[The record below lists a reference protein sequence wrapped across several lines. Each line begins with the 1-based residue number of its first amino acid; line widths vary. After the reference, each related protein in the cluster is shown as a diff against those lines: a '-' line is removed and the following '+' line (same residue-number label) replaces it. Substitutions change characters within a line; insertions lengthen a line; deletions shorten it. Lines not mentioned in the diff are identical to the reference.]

1 MRKHRPARTPHS
13 MPHGILVTI
22 LTMAI
27 CIQARAGLRAASSQD
42 TLPPKTIQTQEVP
55 RSRSGTDTS
64 RPLSRV
70 AGDSTMPV
78 RRDSLTILG
87 VGDIMLGTDFPK
99 KEYLPPDDG
108 ANLLKPVRS
117 YIREADISFG
127 NLEGTLLS
135 GDHPGKKCKDSLVC
149 YAFKMPDHYARYL
162 TEAGFDVMSVANNH
176 INDFGLK
183 GSRNTVEVLEREG
196 IRYAG
201 LGFCPTT
208 VFRVDDLTIGF
219 TAFAPNT
226 GTLDFNDHA
235 SAARIV
241 RALDSVCDI
250 VIVSF
255 HGGAEGATQTHV
267 TRQDE
272 MFVGENRGN
281 PYRFARAVID
291 AGADIVFGHG
301 PHVTRAIDLYRD
313 RLICYSLG
321 NFATYG
327 RFNLA
332 GVSGIAPMVTV
343 TVNRKGEFQS
353 ARVRSIRQ
361 PGEGGP
367 VIDEQQR
374 ALKELMQL
382 TRTDIPEA
390 PLLISMDGIV
400 RKKPKAGECSEC
412 GKARAD
418 MKTAGK
424 DGKPSGNPTDGE

>member
-1 MRKHRPARTPHS
+1 
-13 MPHGILVTI
+13 
-22 LTMAI
+22 
-27 CIQARAGLRAASSQD
+27 
-42 TLPPKTIQTQEVP
+42 
-55 RSRSGTDTS
+55 
-64 RPLSRV
+64 
-70 AGDSTMPV
+70 
-78 RRDSLTILG
+78 
-87 VGDIMLGTDFPK
+87 MLGTDFPK

-108 ANLLKPVRS
+108 ANLLKPVQS
-117 YIREADISFG
+117 YIRQADIAFG
-127 NLEGTLLS
+127 NLEGTFLS
-135 GDHPGKKCKDSLVC
+135 GDHPGKKCKDTLVC
-149 YAFKMPDHYARYL
+149 YAFKMPDRYARHL

-201 LGFCPTT
+201 LSFCPTSIL
-208 VFRVDDLTIGF
+208 RVDDLTIGF
-219 TAFAPNT
+219 TAFAPNS
-226 GTLDFNDHA
+226 GTLNFNDYPT
-235 SAARIV
+235 AARIV
-241 RALDSVCDI
+241 QTLDSVCDI

-272 MFVGENRGN
+272 PFVGENRGN
-281 PYRFARAVID
+281 PYRFARTVID

-327 RFNLA
+327 RFNLS
-332 GVSGIAPMVTV
+332 GVSGIAPMVSV

-353 ARVRSIRQ
+353 ALVRSIRQ

-374 ALKELMQL
+374 ALKELIQL

-390 PLLISMDGIV
+390 PLLISMDGMV
-400 RKKPKAGECSEC
+400 RKKPEAEKCPEC
-412 GKARAD
+412 GKTKENE
-418 MKTAGK
+418 KTQGK
-424 DGKPSGNPTDGE
+424 DLKRTGRPSAAQ